1 MPTVQA
7 FRESFPQFTE
17 ELFPDGRVSFYLKL
31 AAKQL
36 SRERWDDLWDD
47 GCCLY
52 AAHHLTLEREANK
65 AKDGTGGIAAAAG
78 AVISSSKSVG
88 GVSKSESKAGTAATA
103 NLNAGHWNDTIYG
116 KQYWQMAI
124 IVGAGGAVV

>member
-1 MPTVQA
+1 MLTVQG
-7 FRESFPQFTE
+7 FRAAFPQFTE
-17 ELFPDGRVSFYLKL
+17 ELFADGRVGFYLRL
-31 AAKQL
+31 AEKQL
-36 SRERWDDLWDD
+36 DRERWDDWWID
-47 GCCLY
+47 GCFLH

-78 AVISSSKSVG
+78 PVIGSSKTVG
-88 GVSKSESKAGTAATA
+88 GVSKSENRAGAAATA

-116 KQYWQMAI
+116 KQYWQMAQ